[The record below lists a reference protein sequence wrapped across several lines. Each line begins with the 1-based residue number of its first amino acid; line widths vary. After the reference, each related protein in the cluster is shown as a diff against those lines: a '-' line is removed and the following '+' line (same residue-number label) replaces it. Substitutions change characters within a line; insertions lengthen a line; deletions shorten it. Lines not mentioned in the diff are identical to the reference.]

1 MSGLRTLTLVVPT
14 YQRREPLLGLLESLR
29 DQLAGEPGTDVLV
42 VVDGST
48 DGTAEAVEALEYPVP
63 LSALR
68 QANAGLAAA
77 RNAGLAHAQGELV
90 WFLDDDMLAG
100 AGLVAAHRARHA
112 EGLRRM
118 VIGPCL
124 LPPEA
129 RSVDA
134 VREWA
139 DTKHAA
145 LAGADRLADAAYFSA
160 ANTSAP
166 ADLWREIGGFDPAFV
181 GWGGEDYEIAVR
193 LLAAGVE
200 VAFAAEAV
208 AWHHQDRGIRGF
220 CATKRDEGR
229 NTVRIVRKH
238 PDDGGGAA
246 AADGRPPRARAARRP
261 RPPAR
266 RLRRAR
272 GRGGPRRP
280 DRPRR
285 RPRPRARARRTA
297 ELPRRGRGARPRL
310 PGAAARARRRSGAT
324 RASPGTAP
332 PAGSRGRRGA
342 RPRGA
347 GGA

>member
-1 MSGLRTLTLVVPT
+1 
-14 YQRREPLLGLLESLR
+14 
-29 DQLAGEPGTDVLV
+29 
-42 VVDGST
+42 
-48 DGTAEAVEALEYPVP
+48 
-63 LSALR
+63 
-68 QANAGLAAA
+68 
-77 RNAGLAHAQGELV
+77 
-90 WFLDDDMLAG
+90 
-100 AGLVAAHRARHA
+100 
-112 EGLRRM
+112 M

-134 VREWA
+134 VRVWA

-200 VAFAAEAV
+200 VAFAPEAV

-238 PDDGGGAA
+238 PDTAAELLPPMGG
-246 AADGRPPRARAARRP
+246 
-261 RPPAR
+261 
-266 RLRRAR
+266 RRAR
-272 GRGGPRRP
+272 VLRAVPGRRP
-280 DRPRR
+280 GAYAALAAVAGLGARIAPGAARE
-285 RPRPRARARRTA
+285 PRARARGPA
-297 ELPRRGRGARPRL
+297 QLPRRGRGARPWL
-310 PGAAARARRRSGAT
+310 PGAAARRGSRSGAT
-324 RASPGTAP
+324 RASPGTAR
-332 PAGSRGRRGA
+332 PAGSTGRRGA

-347 GGA
+347 AGA

>member
-1 MSGLRTLTLVVPT
+1 MPLT
-14 YQRREPLLGLLESLR
+14 
-29 DQLAGEPGTDVLV
+29 
-42 VVDGST
+42 
-48 DGTAEAVEALEYPVP
+48 
-63 LSALR
+63 ALR

-77 RNAGLAHAQGELV
+77 RNAGLAHARGELV

-112 EGLRRM
+112 ERPAAGWSSARACCR
-118 VIGPCL
+118 
-124 LPPEA
+124 PEA

-145 LAGADRLADAAYFSA
+145 LAGAERLADAAYFSA

-238 PDDGGGAA
+238 PDTAAELLPPMGG
-246 AADGRPPRARAARRP
+246 
-261 RPPAR
+261 
-266 RLRRAR
+266 RRAR
-272 GRGGPRRP
+272 VLRAVPGRRP
-280 DRPRR
+280 GAYAALAARS
-285 RPRPRARARRTA
+285 RASA
-297 ELPRRGRGARPRL
+297 
-310 PGAAARARRRSGAT
+310 PGSPPAPPAAARSRS
-324 RASPGTAP
+324 
-332 PAGSRGRRGA
+332 PAG
-342 RPRGA
+342 
-347 GGA
+347 

>member
-48 DGTAEAVEALEYPVP
+48 DGTAEAVEALDYPVP
-63 LSALR
+63 LSAHR

-145 LAGADRLADAAYFSA
+145 LAGAERLSDAAYFSA

-200 VAFAAEAV
+200 VAFAPEAV
-208 AWHHQDRGIRGF
+208 AWHHQDRGVRGF

-238 PDDGGGAA
+238 PDTAAELLPPMGG
-246 AADGRPPRARAARRP
+246 
-261 RPPAR
+261 
-266 RLRRAR
+266 RRAR
-272 GRGGPRRP
+272 VLRAVPGRRP
-280 DRPRR
+280 G
-285 RPRPRARARRTA
+285 AYAA
-297 ELPRRGRGARPRL
+297 LAAVAGLGARVA
-310 PGAAARARRRSGAT
+310 PGAA
-324 RASPGTAP
+324 
-332 PAGSRGRRGA
+332 RGRALALAGRLSFLAGVAELDRGYLA
-342 RPRGA
+342 RLLGEAPIRRDSRQPRNSPTGR
-347 GGA
+347 